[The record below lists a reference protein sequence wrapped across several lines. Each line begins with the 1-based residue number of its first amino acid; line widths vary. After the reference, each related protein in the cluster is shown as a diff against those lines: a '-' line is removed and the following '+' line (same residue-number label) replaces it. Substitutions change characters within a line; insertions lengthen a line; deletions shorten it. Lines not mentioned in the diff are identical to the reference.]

1 MKTFSMLLL
10 LLVTCL
16 CRGQVS
22 TNAPHLATVPEA
34 VNIAS
39 GLRVGMRQRD
49 VLKFLEH
56 RGITY
61 ESTNIYSA
69 SVGSAVGWTTSLPL
83 AGGCNLGLDMR
94 PRKFGETPWG
104 ADGLLE
110 GAFIESN
117 HVHIISI
124 TFTNRP

>member
-1 MKTFSMLLL
+1 MKMFSLLVL
-10 LLVTCL
+10 LLVTCH

-22 TNAPHLATVPEA
+22 TNTPHLATVPEA
-34 VNIAS
+34 VNTAS
-39 GLRVGMRQRD
+39 GLRVGMRQWD
-49 VLKFLEH
+49 ALKFLEL

-83 AGGCNLGLDMR
+83 ASGCSLGLDMR
-94 PRKFGETPWG
+94 PRKFGEKPWG

-117 HVHIISI
+117 RVHIISI